1 MCLHPQAIPP
11 VPEATAQ
18 VAQAAFP
25 KGNIYMQMRDE
36 LGSIYTDDLF
46 ADLYPADGQPTISP
60 WRLALVTV
68 MQFAENLS
76 DRQASEAVRS
86 RIDWKYAL
94 SLDLTDAGFDYSV
107 LSEFRTRLV
116 AGDAGERL
124 LDALLTR
131 LRQGG
136 WLKARGQQRTDS
148 TAVLAAVRELNQL
161 EIVGETLRHAL
172 NSLATVAPDWLRHQ
186 VRPEWY
192 ERYSERFD
200 EFRLPKEKAARQQLV
215 ETIGHDGYHML
226 ERIYSA
232 EALPWLRQMPAVET
246 LRQVW
251 LQQYWLDE
259 GQVKR
264 RQPRE
269 MPPVSQWL
277 RSPYDTEVRY
287 GSKGDRTWIGYKVH
301 FTETC
306 GNDCP
311 HVITQVET
319 VPATQQ
325 DHHALTPI
333 QAGLAEKQLLPAQ
346 QLVDAGYISAKRI
359 IESQANHGIDLLGPV
374 HRDPSWQAR
383 TAGAFDVSCFEV
395 AWEQKSVTCPQG
407 QQSVAWHLSKDA
419 KGESVVQILFDKATC
434 QACAVRSHCTRGQRS
449 GRSLTLRYPAERHE
463 MLQIARTRQATE
475 AFRTAYRK
483 RAGIEGTFS
492 QALRIADLRHTRYI
506 GIQKTHLQHLATAA
520 ATNILR
526 VINWLNELPLAP
538 TRTSR
543 FAALAAT

>member
-11 VPEATAQ
+11 VPEATVQ
-18 VAQAAFP
+18 VAHAAFP

-36 LGSIYTDDLF
+36 LGSIYSDDLF
-46 ADLYPADGQPTISP
+46 ADMYPADGQPTISP

-116 AGDAGERL
+116 VGDAGERL

-186 VRPEWY
+186 VTPEWY

-200 EFRLPKEKAARQQLV
+200 EFRLPKDKAARQQLA
-215 ETIGHDGYHML
+215 ETIGQDGYHML

-232 EALPWLRQMPAVET
+232 EALPWLRQVPAVET

-251 LQQYWLDE
+251 LQQYWLDK

-277 RSPYDTEVRY
+277 RSPFDTEVRY

-325 DHHALTPI
+325 DHHALAPI

-359 IESQANHGIDLLGPV
+359 IESQVNHGIDLLGPV
-374 HRDPSWQAR
+374 HTDPSWQAR

-395 AWEQKSVTCPQG
+395 TWEQKRVTCPQG

-434 QACAVRSHCTRGQRS
+434 QACAVRSRCTRGQRS

-463 MLQIARTRQATE
+463 MLQAARTRQATE

-492 QALRIADLRHTRYI
+492 QALRIAGLRHTRYI

-526 VINWLNELPLAP
+526 VINWINELPLAP

-543 FAALAAT
+543 FAALAGA

>member
-1 MCLHPQAIPP
+1 MFWL
-11 VPEATAQ
+11 
-18 VAQAAFP
+18 
-25 KGNIYMQMRDE
+25 
-36 LGSIYTDDLF
+36 LSGSLSIVVFQSTENRHFTRLWPLRYQTDF
-46 ADLYPADGQPTISP
+46 
-60 WRLALVTV
+60 
-68 MQFAENLS
+68 F
-76 DRQASEAVRS
+76 
-86 RIDWKYAL
+86 
-94 SLDLTDAGFDYSV
+94 SV
-107 LSEFRTRLV
+107 L
-116 AGDAGERL
+116 
-124 LDALLTR
+124 
-131 LRQGG
+131 
-136 WLKARGQQRTDS
+136 
-148 TAVLAAVRELNQL
+148 
-161 EIVGETLRHAL
+161 
-172 NSLATVAPDWLRHQ
+172 
-186 VRPEWY
+186 
-192 ERYSERFD
+192 
-200 EFRLPKEKAARQQLV
+200 
-215 ETIGHDGYHML
+215 L

-232 EALPWLRQMPAVET
+232 ADLPWLRQVPAVET

-287 GSKGDRTWIGYKVH
+287 GNKGDRTWIGYKVH

-325 DHHALTPI
+325 DHHALAPI

-359 IESQANHGIDLLGPV
+359 IESQINHGIDLLGPV
-374 HRDPSWQAR
+374 HTDPSWQAR

-407 QQSVAWHLSKDA
+407 QQSIAWHLSKDA

-434 QACAVRSHCTRGQRS
+434 QACAVRSRCTRGQRS

-463 MLQIARTRQATE
+463 MLQAARTRQATE

-543 FAALAAT
+543 FAALAGA

>member
-11 VPEATAQ
+11 VPAATTQ
-18 VAQAAFP
+18 VARAAFP
-25 KGNIYMQMRDE
+25 KGNLYLQMRDQ
-36 LGSIYTDDLF
+36 LGSIYSDDLF
-46 ADLYPADGQPTISP
+46 ADLYPPDGQPTISP

-68 MQFAENLS
+68 LQFAENLS
-76 DRQASEAVRS
+76 DRQAAEAVRS

-94 SLDLTDAGFDYSV
+94 SLELTDAGFDFSV
-107 LSEFRTRLV
+107 LSEFRTRLIE
-116 AGDAGERL
+116 GGAGERL

-136 WLKARGQQRTDS
+136 WLKARGQQRTDA
-148 TAVLAAVRELNQL
+148 TAVLGAVRDLNQL
-161 EIVGETLRHAL
+161 EIVGETLRYAL
-172 NSLATVAPDWLRHQ
+172 NALATVAPDWLRQQ
-186 VRPEWY
+186 VTPDWY
-192 ERYSERFD
+192 ERYAARLD
-200 EFRLPKEKAARQQLV
+200 EFRLPKDKSARQHLV
-215 ETIGHDGYHML
+215 VTIGQDGCHLL
-226 ERIYSA
+226 ERISIA
-232 EALPWLRQMPAVET
+232 GAPVWLRHVPAVET

-277 RSPYDTEVRY
+277 RSPYDSEVRY
-287 GSKGDRTWIGYKVH
+287 GDKGDHQWIGYKVH

-306 GNDCP
+306 ANDAP

-325 DHHALTPI
+325 DHHALAPI
-333 QAGLAEKQLLPAQ
+333 QAALAEKGLLPEQ
-346 QLVDAGYISAKRI
+346 QLVDSGYISAKRI
-359 IESQANHGIDLLGPV
+359 VESQTRHGIDLLGPV
-374 HRDPSWQAR
+374 HIDPSWQAR
-383 TAGAFDVSCFEV
+383 TAGAFDASCFQV
-395 AWEQKSVTCPQG
+395 AWEQQTVTCPQG
-407 QQSVAWHLSKDA
+407 HQSVGWHVGQDA
-419 KGESVVQILFDKATC
+419 KGESVVQIRFDKATC
-434 QACAVRSHCTRGQRS
+434 QACAVRARCTRGQRG

-463 MLQIARTRQATE
+463 MLQAARARQATE
-475 AFRTAYRK
+475 AFRTAYHK

-492 QALRIADLRHTRYI
+492 QALRNAGLRQTRYV

-526 VINWLNELPLAP
+526 VINWLNELPLAS
-538 TRTSR
+538 TRRSR
-543 FAALAAT
+543 FAALACT